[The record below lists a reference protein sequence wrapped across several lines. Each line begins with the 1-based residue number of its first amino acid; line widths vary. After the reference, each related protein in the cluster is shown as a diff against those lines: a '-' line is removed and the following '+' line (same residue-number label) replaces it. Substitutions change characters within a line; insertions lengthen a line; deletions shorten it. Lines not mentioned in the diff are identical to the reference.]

1 MASAGQVT
9 RWIALLVAIGC
20 VPPETPTRT
29 EVELPRAAAAPIGVD
44 STAVAGVPKVA
55 ARIAESPFAFYRYV
69 AGPFSTA
76 VCEHFGPRTI
86 AMPTVSLHGD
96 LHVEQYA
103 VADDG
108 FGIVDF
114 DDATSGP
121 PVVDWLRF
129 GSSLWFATGFDDA
142 ASEAAFARFIDGY
155 RRGIASPAS
164 VEAAPEPH
172 VVARVRARFRGSAT
186 EWLDGVTAMIRPIDG
201 IDEATMLHAKRLY
214 TDAMLAQNP
223 ELGEAFFHLKAGGML
238 EMGVGSAHERKFL
251 VRVEGPTPAPAD
263 DLILE
268 KKEMKKH
275 LVGLCSRGRRA
286 DPSRVISAEEKFS
299 RTPQRLL
306 GYVTVDGAE
315 FYVHTWRV
323 HYTEV
328 SVSDL
333 TSSSELAELA
343 FDIGLQLGRGHP
355 IFPVATEAGKLER
368 SALLA
373 SLDAVEPELAPTA
386 RDLASRVMSGYER
399 YLATARRP

>member
-1 MASAGQVT
+1 MVSLGTGA
-9 RWIALLVAIGC
+9 RWVALLVAIGC
-20 VPPETPTRT
+20 VPPEAPST
-29 EVELPRAAAAPIGVD
+29 EVELPSAAVSPIGVE
-44 STAVAGVPKVA
+44 SASVAAVPKVA

-142 ASEAAFARFIDGY
+142 ASEAAFARFIEGY
-155 RRGIASPAS
+155 RQGIASPAS
-164 VEAAPEPH
+164 VETAAEPR
-172 VVARVRARFRGSAT
+172 VVARLRAGFRGSAT
-186 EWLDGVTAMIRPIDG
+186 EWLDGVTSMIRPIDG
-201 IDEATMLHAKRLY
+201 VDEAMMLRAKRLY
-214 TDAMLAQNP
+214 TDAMLAQNR
-223 ELGEAFFHLKAGGML
+223 ELGEGFFQLKAGGML

-251 VRVEGPTPAPAD
+251 VRVEGATPAPSD

-275 LVGLCSRGRRA
+275 LVGLCSRGRRS
-286 DPSRVISAEEKFS
+286 DPSRVVHAEEKFS

-323 HYTEV
+323 HYTEI

-333 TSSSELAELA
+333 ESPSELSEVA

-355 IFPVATEAGKLER
+355 IFPVTSEAGKLER
-368 SALLA
+368 AALLT

-386 RDLASRVMSGYER
+386 RDLARRVVIGYER
-399 YLATARRP
+399 FRSKPPQP

>member
-1 MASAGQVT
+1 MLRDMAS
-9 RWIALLVAIGC
+9 RWKGIALSAAIGC
-20 VPPETPTRT
+20 VPPEGPSHPD
-29 EVELPRAAAAPIGVD
+29 VELPSATTAPPIGIEASSVI
-44 STAVAGVPKVA
+44 TVPKVA
-55 ARIAESPFAFYRYV
+55 ARISKSPFAFYRYV

-76 VCEHFGPRTI
+76 VCEHFGERTV

-129 GSSLWFATGFDDA
+129 GSSLWFATDFDDA
-142 ASEAAFARFIDGY
+142 ASEAALARFIAGY
-155 RRGIASPAS
+155 RQGVAHPES
-164 VEAAPEPH
+164 VDTAPEPR
-172 VVARVRARFRGSAT
+172 VVSRVRSAFRGSALD
-186 EWLDGVTAMIRPIDG
+186 WLDGVTSLIRPLDRV
-201 IDEATMLHAKRLY
+201 DEAMMLRAKRLY

-223 ELGEAFFHLKAGGML
+223 ELGERFFQLKAGGML

-251 VRVEGPTPAPAD
+251 LRVEGPSLDVGD

-275 LVGLCSRGRRA
+275 LVGLCSRGRRS
-286 DPSRVISAEEKFS
+286 DPTRVVHAEEKFS

-306 GYVTVDGAE
+306 GYVVVDGSE

-323 HYTEV
+323 HYTEI

-333 TSSSELAELA
+333 TSPGELSEVA
-343 FDIGLQLGRGHP
+343 FDMGLQLGRGHP
-355 IFPVATEAGKLER
+355 LFPPSTEAGKLER
-368 SALLA
+368 AALLS
-373 SLDAVEPELAPTA
+373 SLDAVEPELTDAA
-386 RDLASRVMSGYER
+386 RNLAKRVVAGYER
-399 YLATARRP
+399 YRAQAR